1 MIKNTHDFKP
11 IEGKY
16 VNLREVEIDDAAF
29 ILALRCDERKS
40 RFLHKTEN
48 NLEKQIE
55 YLKRYKTLDNEWYF
69 IIENKRHEPL
79 GTSRIY
85 DVSGSQYTGGSWL
98 MKDGSLPEETLEGVL
113 LGRQMAFET
122 IGFEKDCYDV
132 RKANKKVVRFHKMCG
147 AKIVEENDID
157 YFFEMTKDVFEKMKP
172 QLYSMLG

>member
-11 IEGKY
+11 LEGKY

-29 ILALRCDERKS
+29 ILSLRCDEKKA

-79 GTSRIY
+79 GTTRIY
-85 DVSGSQYTGGSWL
+85 NVCGNQYTSGSWL
-98 MKDGSLPEETLEGVL
+98 MKDGSLPEETLEGAL
-113 LGRQMAFET
+113 LTGQMAYEVL
-122 IGFEKDCYDV
+122 GFEKDCFDV
-132 RKANKKVVRFHKMCG
+132 RKGNKKVIRFHLSGG
-147 AKIVEENDID
+147 AKIVGEDEDN
-157 YFFEMTKDVFEKMKP
+157 YYFEKTKENYLKIKP
-172 QLYSMLG
+172 LYYAMLG